1 MPCGNC
7 VWAPQC
13 IRTHSHRQYT
23 PRLAPREDI
32 IFHKARRG
40 RMYVEL
46 LEEHFH
52 WLDMVNFCRRSMLLY
67 TYVNSQVII
76 EIFHIMWPVQCCFF
90 VFLFLHSL
98 ALCVRFVAVFI
109 GRSLDGHYLARAKC
123 NYTELFVE
131 QIRHIMTVVYVYVG
145 LWGLLGCLH
154 LGSTFWMNITY
165 IDVWDYYILGCSKK
179 KCNQRYIMGSC
190 TRYFSK
196 DFSRESF
203 LPANAVLWV
212 HCGQRCNRSDTYV
225 HSLFFFF
232 FFLSLIL

>member
-1 MPCGNC
+1 
-7 VWAPQC
+7 
-13 IRTHSHRQYT
+13 
-23 PRLAPREDI
+23 
-32 IFHKARRG
+32 
-40 RMYVEL
+40 MYVEL

-98 ALCVRFVAVFI
+98 ALCVRFVVVFI

-145 LWGLLGCLH
+145 LWGLLGCLR

-179 KCNQRYIMGSC
+179 KVQSAVHYGFLHTLFFKRLFTWEFSPGKCCVMGALWSALQSVGYIC
-190 TRYFSK
+190 
-196 DFSRESF
+196 
-203 LPANAVLWV
+203 
-212 HCGQRCNRSDTYV
+212 
-225 HSLFFFF
+225 SLTFFFF
-232 FFLSLIL
+232 FFF